1 MTRKEIRIKIWLL
14 AAQCYAEMSGW
25 DVKVLLPTQ
34 IRLKG
39 RNMSVDLFPVSGKVN
54 VVGTSKYLKLEESI
68 QDYLE
73 KLTL

>member
-1 MTRKEIRIKIWLL
+1 MTRKEARIKIWLL

-54 VVGTSKYLKLEESI
+54 VVGTNKYFKIEENI
-68 QDYLE
+68 EDYLH
-73 KLTL
+73 KLSL

>member
-25 DVKVLLPTQ
+25 EVVVFLPTQ

-39 RNMSVDLFPVSGKVN
+39 RNMAVDLFPVHQKVN
-54 VVGTSKYLKLEESI
+54 VVGTSKYIKLEESI
-68 QDYLE
+68 QDYLD
-73 KLTL
+73 KLIL